1 MSPAEVLAGYR
12 LEERVG
18 VGGMAEVYR
27 AQRLGPGGFAKQ
39 VAVKRVLPDLGR
51 DPSFVQ
57 MFLDEARLQA
67 QLSSPGL
74 VQVFDFG
81 EEAGTYYLVME
92 YVDGVDL
99 AALLAAVGPL
109 EPALAAHL
117 GRQLCAALGDVHRAV
132 GADGL
137 PLHVVHRDVTPG
149 NVLCGRDGHVK
160 LGDFGVAKARARSV
174 RTERGG
180 VKGKLA
186 YLAPEQVRGD
196 EVDART
202 DLYAVG
208 LVLFE
213 ALTGS
218 RYLDAPDEP
227 ALWRLA
233 GAPVFRAPS
242 TLAPGVP
249 AALDA
254 VLQRTLE
261 PAPERRFPSAARLE
275 EALAAVTPA
284 LGLEAA
290 RRQLGALVDRARPRA
305 GAAAAPPATS
315 PPPATAAATAAPA
328 PAAPAAPPPA
338 AAGPV
343 AAGPDRPRTEVI
355 DPTERTRGT
364 APLARWRLVAITGGL
379 LILGVALAVYLAPA
393 ANPAPPALAERAE
406 RAAPPAASAP
416 TSAPATAAAE
426 ATAPIIAPVPAPIAA
441 VPRKTPTPARGPTP
455 LAAPAAAPT
464 GPAAAVP
471 RTAAPAAAPGPS
483 PAVLAAARARLAEVD
498 RLLAQRGVLAADAPR
513 LHAARRAVQARLTR
527 GEAPTA
533 EIDALLAQAQAF
545 VIDRAFI
552 TSKLERLNAAIA
564 RRDLTPETQQR
575 VRRLGQEALSHTLTG
590 RYDQANRELNAIASL
605 LER

>member
-1 MSPAEVLAGYR
+1 MTPAEVLAGYR

-51 DPSFVQ
+51 DASFVQ

-99 AALLAAVGPL
+99 AALLQATGPL
-109 EPALAAHL
+109 EPGLAVHL
-117 GRQLCAALGDVHRAV
+117 GRQLCAALADVHRAV
-132 GADGL
+132 GADGA
-137 PLHVVHRDVTPG
+137 PLGIVHRDVTPG
-149 NVLCGRDGHVK
+149 NILCGRDGHVK
-160 LGDFGVAKARARSV
+160 LGDFGVAKARARTV

-218 RYLDAPDEP
+218 RYLDAPSEP
-227 ALWRLA
+227 ELWRLA
-233 GAPVFRAPS
+233 GAPEFRAPS

-254 VLQRTLE
+254 VLRRALAA
-261 PAPERRFPSAARLE
+261 APEQRYPSATLLE
-275 EALAAVTPA
+275 EALTAAAPQLAPA
-284 LGLEAA
+284 TA
-290 RRQLGALVDRARPRA
+290 RRQLGELVDRARPRA
-305 GAAAAPPATS
+305 TAAGAPAAAPAVVTPL
-315 PPPATAAATAAPA
+315 PAATP
-328 PAAPAAPPPA
+328 
-338 AAGPV
+338 PV
-343 AAGPDRPRTEVI
+343 AAVPPLPVATSGATPTDRPHTEVI
-355 DPTERTRGT
+355 EPPERAHGA
-364 APLARWRLVAITGGL
+364 APLQRWRLVAVAGGF
-379 LILGVALAVYLAPA
+379 LIVAVALGVYVAPA
-393 ANPAPPALAERAE
+393 AAPPPLPAPPLADLRAE
-406 RAAPPAASAP
+406 RAAPPPPLPSGPASAP
-416 TSAPATAAAE
+416 STAPALAVAPP
-426 ATAPIIAPVPAPIAA
+426 ATP
-441 VPRKTPTPARGPTP
+441 PRKAPTAPARGTREPAVTPPAGPAPT
-455 LAAPAAAPT
+455 APSGPTAGTPAPGAAADL
-464 GPAAAVP
+464 
-471 RTAAPAAAPGPS
+471 TAARS
-483 PAVLAAARARLAEVD
+483 RLVEVE
-498 RLLAQRGVLAADAPR
+498 RVLAQRGVLAADAPR
-513 LHAARRAVQARLTR
+513 LHAARRALQARLAR
-527 GEAPTA
+527 GEAPRA
-533 EIDALLAQAQAF
+533 EIDALAAQAQAF
-545 VIDRAFI
+545 AIDRGFI
-552 TSKLERLNAAIA
+552 TAKLERLNRAMAQ
-564 RRDLTPETQQR
+564 RDLPPEVQQR
-575 VRRLGQEALSHTLTG
+575 LRRHSQEALSHTLTG
-590 RYDQANRELNAIASL
+590 RYDQANRELNAIAGL